1 MYFWKPGDA
10 KCAEISSA
18 FGLAASENER
28 ENIRFAAINLENCE
42 EIGRKYDVD
51 KYHCLFSIDTRGN
64 FLNSNLWVNGI

>member
-51 KYHCLFSIDTRGN
+51 KIPLFIFYRYSRE
-64 FLNSNLWVNGI
+64 FLKF